1 MLKPRKA
8 TSIGQQQDK
17 EDTNRFDNRYLR
29 ISAVVWQIV
38 AKKMHYTY
46 YKQWQRTLY
55 FLGDDKSG
63 RKDKNNV
70 ENMWLGPGVLLTQ
83 ACYCVITAE

>member
-46 YKQWQRTLY
+46 YKQ
-55 FLGDDKSG
+55 
-63 RKDKNNV
+63 
-70 ENMWLGPGVLLTQ
+70 
-83 ACYCVITAE
+83 